1 MRGVEQFTRETK
13 LVKRVNEWENR
24 IVPILEE
31 QDKHEEFDLH
41 KNRYEIIDELKEK
54 KGIDVPVAE
63 LASERQSYEVSRM
76 FVSLLQM
83 VLFNVSGLNPLLVIP
98 FNIGITLSLDP
109 YTIQGVFLCLKSML
123 YNESIL
129 DIPMVS
135 TLIIL

>member
-1 MRGVEQFTRETK
+1 MIEGCNKQENFMRGVEQFTRETK

-41 KNRYEIIDELKEK
+41 KNRDEIIDELKEK
-54 KGIDVPVAE
+54 KEIDVPVAE

-83 VLFNVSGLNPLLVIP
+83 VLLGREFHLQANDGNIKIASGGLCNDMKVKLLNENVHKV
-98 FNIGITLSLDP
+98 D
-109 YTIQGVFLCLKSML
+109 K
-123 YNESIL
+123 
-129 DIPMVS
+129 
-135 TLIIL
+135 

>member
-41 KNRYEIIDELKEK
+41 KNRDEIIDELKEK
-54 KGIDVPVAE
+54 KEIDVPVAE

-83 VLFNVSGLNPLLVIP
+83 VLLGREFHL
-98 FNIGITLSLDP
+98 
-109 YTIQGVFLCLKSML
+109 
-123 YNESIL
+123 
-129 DIPMVS
+129 
-135 TLIIL
+135 

>member
-41 KNRYEIIDELKEK
+41 KNRDEIISELKEK
-54 KGIDVPVAE
+54 KEKKEIDVPVAE
-63 LASERQSYEVSRM
+63 LASERQSFEVSRM

-83 VLFNVSGLNPLLVIP
+83 V
-98 FNIGITLSLDP
+98 
-109 YTIQGVFLCLKSML
+109 FLRKEFHM
-123 YNESIL
+123 
-129 DIPMVS
+129 
-135 TLIIL
+135 

>member
-1 MRGVEQFTRETK
+1 MIEGCNKQENFMRGVEQFTRETK

-41 KNRYEIIDELKEK
+41 KNRDEIIDELKEK
-54 KGIDVPVAE
+54 KEIDVPVAE

-83 VLFNVSGLNPLLVIP
+83 VLLGKEFHLQANDGNIKIESGGVCNDMKVKLLNENVHKV
-98 FNIGITLSLDP
+98 D
-109 YTIQGVFLCLKSML
+109 K
-123 YNESIL
+123 
-129 DIPMVS
+129 
-135 TLIIL
+135 